1 MTRPNYCII
10 PKRCNKV
17 ESEVN
22 AAVIYSTSKD
32 IVNTF
37 IRIFHYVL
45 VTAMMKKS
53 GWSYYLETH
62 EDLVMPPP
70 LYDPFIPRRFSC
82 VLALFLMP
90 STEYDIIP
98 ITG

>member
-37 IRIFHYVL
+37 IRKFHYVL
-45 VTAMMKKS
+45 VTASMRKT
-53 GWSYYLETH
+53 GWSYWLEHH
-62 EDLVMPPP
+62 EDLLMLSP
-70 LYDPFIPRRFSC
+70 L
-82 VLALFLMP
+82 
-90 STEYDIIP
+90 
-98 ITG
+98 